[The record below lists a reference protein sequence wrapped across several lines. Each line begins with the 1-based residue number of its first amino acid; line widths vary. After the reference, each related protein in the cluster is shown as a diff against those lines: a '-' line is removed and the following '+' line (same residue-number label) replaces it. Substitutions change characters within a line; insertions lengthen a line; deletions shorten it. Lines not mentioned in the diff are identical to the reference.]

1 MHIFKNYFVVVQL
14 LVHILKN
21 YFVVVQLLE
30 ALDDDSSGKK
40 LRLAARFEE
49 VLITSGEPPDY

>member
-1 MHIFKNYFVVVQL
+1 MKLHIFNNCV
-14 LVHILKN
+14 
-21 YFVVVQLLE
+21 VVVQLLE